1 MKTAITALA
10 CLLALAGTATA
21 DEVWSTPIG
30 DVIYQTEIE
39 KGAIAVLSYPLD
51 GETEIVGLAYIYG
64 LAGVYEGRGAYSG
77 IWIEG
82 ESVPVDE
89 DEESDGMNEVEV
101 ETYCETS
108 IVNPENGT
116 ASRNWGRLELIFTE
130 PDFPSGWVAIRGD
143 CFNDPDEYLIGKP
156 IVGGE

>member
-1 MKTAITALA
+1 MKTAITAFA
-10 CLLALAGTATA
+10 ATLALASTATA
-21 DEVWSTPIG
+21 DEVWSTDIG
-30 DVIYQTEIE
+30 NVIYQTEIE
-39 KGAIAVLSYPLD
+39 DGAIAVLSYPLD

-82 ESVPVDE
+82 ESE
-89 DEESDGMNEVEV
+89 TGSGEESDGMDDTVEL
-101 ETYCETS
+101 CETS
-108 IVNPENGT
+108 IVNPSNGT

-130 PDFPSGWVAIRGD
+130 PDFPGGWVAIRGE

-156 IVGGE
+156 IIGGE